1 MAANDSP
8 LAPAGEKVQG
18 MTRDI
23 FDKERLPPELD
34 AFIRDTNPWW
44 EGKPDKPLP
53 PYRRWAF
60 QATLKKLS
68 SGLAPITVLR
78 GPRRVGKST
87 LQSQLIQHFLT
98 QKTVEPNHILRVQFD
113 DIPSLRSLKDPVLS
127 LARWFENRIL
137 GASFNEAAA
146 SGRPVYLFLD
156 EVQNM
161 GDWAPQL
168 KALVD
173 HHAVKV
179 LVTGSSALRI
189 QAGHDSLAGR
199 ITQVELGTLLLREI
213 AGMRFQQE
221 FRPHLPE
228 NGLEPLLHRE
238 FWQELQVHGLTN
250 REVRDN
256 AFAAFSQ
263 RGGYPTAQERW
274 NVPWPEVADQLNE
287 TVIRRVIQHDL
298 RLGQRGQKRD
308 AHLLEEV
315 FRLACRY
322 AGQSPGQATY
332 THEIKQA
339 LTANIGWQ
347 RIRTYLQFLDGTLL
361 LKLIE
366 PLELRLKRRRGQF
379 KLCLCDHGL
388 RASWLQEVVPLDAT
402 GLAQAPHLHDLAG
415 HLAESIVGY
424 FLSGLPHLD
433 LAHFPERAAE
443 PEVDFVITV
452 GEYRIP
458 LEVKYREHIDAHRD
472 TLGLRAFIEKSVYN
486 APFGILVTLHDGVS
500 VPDPRIVAVSLP
512 SLLLLR

>member
-1 MAANDSP
+1 
-8 LAPAGEKVQG
+8 

-44 EGKPDKPLP
+44 EGKPDKPPL

-60 QATLKKLS
+60 QTTLKKLA

-87 LQSQLIQHFLT
+87 LQSQLIQYFLS
-98 QKTVEPNHILRVQFD
+98 QKTVEPSRILRVQFD
-113 DIPSLRSLKDPVLS
+113 EIPSLRGLKDPVLT
-127 LARWFENRIL
+127 LARWFENRVL
-137 GASFNEAAA
+137 GVSFNEAAA
-146 SGRPVYLFLD
+146 SGRPAYVFLD
-156 EVQNM
+156 EVQNLR
-161 GDWAPQL
+161 DWAPQL

-189 QAGHDSLAGR
+189 QAGRDSLAGR

-213 AGMRFQQE
+213 AGMRFQKE
-221 FRPHLPE
+221 IPPHMPA

-238 FWQELQVHGLTN
+238 FWQQLQAHGLAN
-250 REVRDN
+250 REVRDR
-256 AFAAFSQ
+256 AFEAFSQ
-263 RGGYPTAQERW
+263 RGGYPTAHERW
-274 NVPWPEVADQLNE
+274 NIPWPEVADQLNE
-287 TVIRRVIQHDL
+287 MVIQRVIQHDL

-322 AGQSPGQATY
+322 AGQSPGQAVY
-332 THEIKQA
+332 SNEIKQA
-339 LTANIGWQ
+339 LRANIGWQ
-347 RIRTYLQFLDGTLL
+347 RILTYLRFLDGTLL
-361 LKLIE
+361 LKLVE
-366 PLELRLKRRRGQF
+366 PLELRLKRRRGNL

-388 RASWLQEVVPLDAT
+388 RASWLQETVPLDVD

-415 HLAESIVGY
+415 HLAESVVGY
-424 FLSGLPHLD
+424 FLGGIPHLD
-433 LAHFPERAAE
+433 LAHFPECGAE
-443 PEVDFVITV
+443 PEVDFVLTI
-452 GEYRIP
+452 GAQRIP
-458 LEVKYREHIDAHRD
+458 LEVKYRGRIDPHGD

-486 APFGILVTLHDGVS
+486 APFGVLVTMHDDVA